1 MTTPYGISTA
11 IGTQTFSGFVN
22 APIIGPLNS
31 REYPNAMP
39 YHSYGILTG
48 LRPTPPQFFPEQ
60 EPVHANMATNA
71 RLHYWRATAISKTQ
85 KAYQDALG
93 KQSAPVT
100 KVSYSSQR
108 QYAVSSHVNYIP
120 PIPAQMYID
129 IIKSKAV
136 GQSAYKVGL
145 PNSEPIG
152 SKSYDVSLKRS
163 ALRRARSGGC
173 IPSRKKG
180 SLYNYSLSQPGICGY
195 GSAVRQNY

>member
-11 IGTQTFSGFVN
+11 RGTQTFSGFVN
-22 APIIGPLNS
+22 APILGPLNS

-60 EPVHANMATNA
+60 EPVYANMATNA
-71 RLHYWRATAISKTQ
+71 RLHYWRATALSKQQ
-85 KAYQDALG
+85 KAIQDALG

-100 KVSYSSQR
+100 KVSYSTQR
-108 QYAVSSHVNYIP
+108 QFAVSSHVNYIP
-120 PIPAQMYID
+120 PIQGSMYID

-152 SKSYDVSLKRS
+152 SKSYDSSFRRS
-163 ALRRARSGGC
+163 VIRRARSGGC
-173 IPSRKKG
+173 IPSKKKG
-180 SLYNYSLSQPGICGY
+180 SIYNYSLTQPGICAY
-195 GSAVRQNY
+195 GAIPRQNY